1 MPTRLRTLLLC
12 VSAALALVMA
22 PPTPAHAASAQ
33 EVTLQGARLDMLAD
47 GRAVVSFEASGAIR
61 GLFTLQIQRD
71 GDAVR
76 GQWVLVSRFLQ
87 DLTPE
92 GEVDERAQE
101 NRAALPGAE
110 LHLLHREYVRIVNRG
125 SLYGSID
132 GGALDFDVDGRLRS
146 IGSLSLTIKGGSE
159 EFAGRTGAASVD
171 ATNLHDG
178 TRGTGTLR
186 LIPAAAPAADAA
198 AEVTR

>member
-1 MPTRLRTLLLC
+1 MNRTRIFTLC
-12 VSAALALVMA
+12 GSAALALAVA
-22 PPTPAHAASAQ
+22 SASPAHAAAPQ
-33 EVTLQGARLDMLAD
+33 DITLQGARLDMLDD

-61 GLFTLQIQRD
+61 GLLTLQIRRD

-87 DLTPE
+87 DVTPE

-101 NRAALPGAE
+101 IRASLPGEE
-110 LHLLHREYVRIVNRG
+110 LHLLHREYIRIVNRG
-125 SLYGSID
+125 SLFGSID

-146 IGSLSLTIKGGSE
+146 VSGLVLSVKGGSE
-159 EFAGRTGAASVD
+159 EFAGRTGTASID

-178 TRGTGTLR
+178 RQGAGTLR
-186 LIPAAAPAADAA
+186 IAPAAAPAAD
-198 AEVTR
+198 EVAR

>member
-1 MPTRLRTLLLC
+1 MWNRTRYLC
-12 VSAALALVMA
+12 GIAALALAVA
-22 PPTPAHAASAQ
+22 PADIAHAAAAQ
-33 EVTLQGARLDMLAD
+33 DVALKGARLDMLPD
-47 GRAVVSFEASGAIR
+47 GRAVVSFESSGAIR
-61 GLFTLQIQRD
+61 GLLTLQIERD

-101 NRAALPGAE
+101 IRASLPGDE

-125 SLYGSID
+125 SLFGSID

-146 IGSLSLTIKGGSE
+146 VAGLALTIKGGSE
-159 EFAGRTGAASVD
+159 EFAGRTGAASLD
-171 ATNLHDG
+171 AANLHDA

-186 LIPAAAPAADAA
+186 LAPPAAPAAAA
-198 AEVTR
+198 ADEVTR

>member
-1 MPTRLRTLLLC
+1 MWIRTRFLC
-12 VSAALALVMA
+12 GIAALALAVA
-22 PPTPAHAASAQ
+22 PANPARAAAPQ
-33 EVTLQGARLDMLAD
+33 DVTLQGARLDMLAD
-47 GRAVVSFEASGAIR
+47 GRAVVSFETSGAIR
-61 GLFTLQIQRD
+61 GLLTLQIQRD

-101 NRAALPGAE
+101 IRASLPGEE
-110 LHLLHREYVRIVNRG
+110 LHLLHREYIRIVNRG
-125 SLYGSID
+125 SLFGSID

-146 IGSLSLTIKGGSE
+146 IAGLALTIKGGSE
-159 EFAGRTGAASVD
+159 EFAGRTGAASID
-171 ATNLHDG
+171 ASNLHDG

-186 LIPAAAPAADAA
+186 IVPAAAPAAD
-198 AEVTR
+198 EVAR